1 MDVDQ
6 ELACRENKTK
16 LLGIDMLTIPVADLI
31 EERPELLP
39 QYKKLK
45 EAQNA
50 YWVDKAEPFETQGTR
65 GIWLHGPPNTG
76 KTRFA

>member
-45 EAQNA
+45 EA
-50 YWVDKAEPFETQGTR
+50 
-65 GIWLHGPPNTG
+65 
-76 KTRFA
+76 